1 MLPSQ
6 NCMALETQ
14 VSYNRKSESIDHEEV
29 SHMMSPSKR
38 ISSGIKGL
46 DGVLDY
52 IRLGDNVVWQV
63 SSVDE
68 YRYFTG
74 PFVSQALQDGR
85 NIIYIRF
92 ADHEPVIADTTGV
105 KVYELDPGTGFESF
119 TVAVHT
125 IISSEGRGAFYVF
138 DSLSELQTA
147 WSTDLMMGNFFCVT
161 CPYLFELDTVAYF
174 PVLRAHHSFD
184 TLARI
189 RETTQLLLDVYSDNT
204 SWYLHPIKVWNR
216 YSPEMFLPHR
226 IKEDGT
232 FSALTDGIDVSTFYS
247 LLHSKSTFQGRQNLD
262 SYERFFQSAKDS
274 LYSGEF
280 DHVTAEKI
288 VRSMMTRD
296 DKISALI
303 LNHFQPEDYFFI
315 KDRMIGTGTI
325 GGKSC
330 GMLLSRKLLEKYLP
344 DYRSRLEPHDSF
356 FIGTDVFYS
365 YIVSNGYWKLRIEQ
379 KKEGSYFSVG
389 EKMKK
394 SMLKGGFSEETRS
407 QFRRMLEYFGQSP
420 IIVRSSSFL
429 EDGFGNAFAGKYES
443 IFCVNAG
450 SPEERLESFENAVR
464 TVYASTMDKS
474 ALEYRRGRGLDR
486 NDEQMAILVQ
496 RVSGTKFGDY
506 FMPCAAG
513 TGFSYSVYRWSDELD
528 PTAGMLRLVAGLG
541 TRAVDRTDGDYPRLV
556 NLDKPNLST
565 LVSAEQRHN
574 FSQRML
580 DVIELSRNR
589 LSSIDAYDLMQ
600 KLPAWYKTLIAER
613 DSSAEE
619 RLREQGMHTEV
630 VFVSCAGVV
639 KNGEFITMMQ
649 NILKTFEKHYEV
661 PVDIEYTVNFN
672 QNGEFVV
679 NLLQCRPLSVWKA
692 AEAIE
697 LPKLS
702 GKDIFFK
709 VKNTFMGNTAERK
722 VDFVV
727 WVDSEKYYGYPYA
740 KKRHVV
746 QAVDRIN
753 THFKGKGK
761 SLLLA
766 VPGRIG
772 TSSPELGVP
781 VRFSNISAFGVICE
795 YSDSRTGYMPELS
808 YGSHMFQDLVESDV
822 FYVALFE
829 NENTITLNKD
839 FLKPKMNIFR
849 GICPDMEELFDI
861 VSVHVTDGLTL
872 YADIKSQTL
881 LCGNVRE

>member
-1 MLPSQ
+1 
-6 NCMALETQ
+6 
-14 VSYNRKSESIDHEEV
+14 
-29 SHMMSPSKR
+29 MMSPTKR
-38 ISSGIKGL
+38 ISSGITGL

-63 SSVDE
+63 SSLEE
-68 YRYFTG
+68 YRFFTG

-92 ADHEPVIADTTGV
+92 SDHEPVLSDTTGV
-105 KVYELDPGTGFESF
+105 KVYKLDPTAGFESF
-119 TVAVHT
+119 TVAVHN
-125 IISSEGRGAFYVF
+125 IITAEGRGAFYVF
-138 DSLSELQTA
+138 DSLSDLQTA

-189 RETTQLLLDVYSDNT
+189 RETTQLLLDVYSDKA

-226 IKEDGT
+226 IEEDGT
-232 FSALTDGIDVSTFYS
+232 FSALTNGIDVSTFYS
-247 LLHSKSTFQGRQNLD
+247 LLHSKSTFQGKQNLD

-274 LYSGEF
+274 LNDGDF
-280 DHVTAEKI
+280 HRNTAEKI

-296 DKISALI
+296 DKISELI
-303 LNHFQPEDYFFI
+303 LNHFDPEDYFFI
-315 KDRMIGTGTI
+315 KDRMIGTGAV

-330 GMLLSRKLLEKYLP
+330 GMLLARKLLDKYLP
-344 DYRSRLEPHDSF
+344 EYRGRLEPHDSF

-365 YIVSNGYWKLRIEQ
+365 YIVDNGYWKLRIEQ
-379 KKEGSYFSVG
+379 KKPGSYFTAG

-394 SMLKGGFSEETRS
+394 SMAKGRFSEDIRS

-486 NDEQMAILVQ
+486 LDEQMAILVQ

-513 TGFSYSVYRWSDELD
+513 TGFSYSVYRWSDDLD
-528 PTAGMLRLVAGLG
+528 PSAGMLRLVAGLG
-541 TRAVDRTDGDYPRLV
+541 TRAVDRTAGDYPRLV
-556 NLDKPNLST
+556 NLDKPALST
-565 LVSAEQRHN
+565 LTSAEQKHN
-574 FSQRML
+574 FSQRTL
-580 DVIELSRNR
+580 DVIELSKNR
-589 LSSIDAYDLMQ
+589 LSSIDAYDLLP
-600 KLPAWYKTLIAER
+600 KLPPWYKTLVTER
-613 DSSAEE
+613 DADAEE
-619 RLREQGMHTEV
+619 RMRGQGIPGEV

-639 KNGEFITMMQ
+639 KNSDFITMMQ
-649 NILKTFEKHYEV
+649 NILKTFEKHYEA

-692 AEAIE
+692 AAAITLPE
-697 LPKLS
+697 LR
-702 GKDIFFK
+702 DEDTFFK
-709 VKNTFMGNTAERK
+709 VKNTFMGNTAERAI
-722 VDFVV
+722 DFVV
-727 WVDSEKYYGYPYA
+727 WVDSEKYYSFPYA
-740 KKRHVV
+740 KKRQIV
-746 QAVDRIN
+746 QAVDKIN
-753 THFKGKGK
+753 THFKDKGK
-761 SLLLA
+761 TLLLA

-795 YSDSRTGYMPELS
+795 YSDGRTGYRPELS

-829 NENTITLNKD
+829 NENTIQLNKD
-839 FLKPKMNIFR
+839 FLKDKLNIFK
-849 GICPDMEELFDI
+849 GICPDMEPLHDI
-861 VSVHVTDGLTL
+861 VYVYMTNGLSL
-872 YADIKSQTL
+872 YADIKGQTV
-881 LCGNVRE
+881 LCGNVREK